1 MIHIFDIPFHSMS
14 SEVKKFALSS
24 ETDYTL
30 FHFGSNDIR
39 WVDRGLERMLHVAR
53 YTGAVLCYSDRFS
66 DSGTS
71 IEPHPVIDWQEGS
84 LRDDFDFGSVILVR
98 TDALRKAVSGNWEQ
112 YRYAGM
118 YQLILAL

>member
-1 MIHIFDIPFHSMS
+1 MS

-39 WVDRGLERMLHVAR
+39 WVDRGLERMLQVAR

-84 LRDDFDFGSVILVR
+84 LRDDFESPATGSSTAMPVCTSSFSLSR
-98 TDALRKAVSGNWEQ
+98 GWEN
-112 YRYAGM
+112 
-118 YQLILAL
+118 LSI